1 MQNLT
6 PVGQQIVNDLSSRYN
21 LSQDAVIHM
30 LNAVNNGAG
39 TMAQFNCPEL
49 GGGGQWMA
57 GGMTMVGDMFNYSL
71 KNTVNNLCAELA
83 NALANNTIYTPPPAG
98 SRNSGNWWPSELGQP
113 SSSGGQ
119 NNSRYALFPNRL
131 AVEVNGVLSVYD
143 TLDHQIGGVSQQQG
157 SNDSLVFN
165 SQYGTISVSN
175 LPLVS
180 GANAPSNN
188 QNFIQPE
195 PVNSGM
201 QNNGFQNNGMQSMQ
215 NQSSQ
220 YQTQQPQQQEPQQ
233 AFEQAP
239 PPAQPQQNPASSP
252 SQGGDVFQLIE
263 KLANLRDMGAVTEE
277 EYQNKKNDLLSRI

>member
-6 PVGQQIVNDLSSRYN
+6 PVGQQIVSDLSQRYN
-21 LSQDAVIHM
+21 LSQDAVVHM

-83 NALANNTIYTPPPAG
+83 NALANNTIYAPLPAG
-98 SRNSGNWWPSELGQP
+98 SCNSRNWWPPELGQP

-165 SQYGTISVSN
+165 SQYGTISVAN

-180 GANAPSNN
+180 GSGMSANN
-188 QNFIQPE
+188 QNFMQPE
-195 PVNSGM
+195 P
-201 QNNGFQNNGMQSMQ
+201 QNNAMQNNGMQSTQ

-220 YQTQQPQQQEPQQ
+220 FQSQSPQQQEPSFQPPIDPPAPPSQQ
-233 AFEQAP
+233 SQAP
-239 PPAQPQQNPASSP
+239 MSN
-252 SQGGDVFQLIE
+252 QGGDVFQLIE
-263 KLANLRDMGAVTEE
+263 KLANLRDIGAITED